1 MFLDTTMKF
10 KPGDTAAVT
19 KTILQTDIEKF
30 AELSGDRNLIHLDEN
45 YAKGTRFHSCI
56 AHGMLTSSLISNVIG
71 NELPGL
77 GSIYL
82 SQNLKFVAPVFP
94 GDTITARV
102 TVTSI
107 RPDKPIVTLETV
119 CTNQREE
126 AVVKG
131 EAVVLVE

>member
-1 MFLDTTMKF
+1 MKF
-10 KPGDTAAVT
+10 KPGDTASVT
-19 KTILQTDIEKF
+19 KTITQDDIEKF
-30 AELSGDRNLIHLDEN
+30 AELSGDRNSIHLDQN
-45 YAKGTRFHSCI
+45 YAKGTRFRGCI

-94 GDTITARV
+94 ADTITARV
-102 TVTSI
+102 TVTSV
-107 RPDKPIVTLETV
+107 RPDKPIVTLTTV
-119 CTNQREE
+119 CTNQRGE

>member
-1 MFLDTTMKF
+1 MKF

-19 KTILQTDIEKF
+19 KTIMQTDIEKF
-30 AELSGDRNLIHLDEN
+30 AELSGDRNSIHLDEN
-45 YAKGTRFHSCI
+45 YAKSTRFRGCI

-82 SQNLKFVAPVFP
+82 SQSLKFVAPVFP

-102 TVTSI
+102 TVTSV

-119 CTNQREE
+119 CTNQRGE

>member
-1 MFLDTTMKF
+1 MKF
-10 KPGDTAAVT
+10 KPGDTASVT
-19 KTILQTDIEKF
+19 KTITQDDIEKF
-30 AELSGDRNLIHLDEN
+30 ADLSGDRNSIHLDQN
-45 YAKGTRFHSCI
+45 YAQRTRFQGCI

-82 SQNLKFVAPVFP
+82 SQTLKFVAPVFP

-102 TVTSI
+102 TVSSV
-107 RPDKPIVTLETV
+107 RPDKPIVTLETA
-119 CTNQREE
+119 CTNQRGE

>member
-1 MFLDTTMKF
+1 MKF
-10 KPGDTAAVT
+10 KRGDTAAVT
-19 KTILQTDIEKF
+19 KTIMQTDIEKF
-30 AELSGDRNLIHLDEN
+30 AELSGDRNSIHLDEN
-45 YAKGTRFHSCI
+45 YAKGTRFHGCI

-71 NELPGL
+71 NHLPGL

-82 SQNLKFVAPVFP
+82 GQNLRFVAPVFP

-102 TVTSI
+102 TVTSV
-107 RPDKPIVTLETV
+107 RPDKPILTLETV
-119 CTNQREE
+119 CTNQRDE

>member
-1 MFLDTTMKF
+1 MKF

-19 KTILQTDIEKF
+19 KTIMQTDIEKF
-30 AELSGDRNLIHLDEN
+30 AELSGDRNSIHLDEN
-45 YAKGTRFHSCI
+45 YAKGTRFHGCI

-71 NELPGL
+71 NHLPGL

-82 SQNLKFVAPVFP
+82 GQSLRFIAPVFP

-102 TVTSI
+102 TVTSV
-107 RPDKPIVTLETV
+107 RPDKPIVTLETI

-126 AVVKG
+126 PVVRG
-131 EAVVLVE
+131 EAFVLVE

>member
-1 MFLDTTMKF
+1 MKF
-10 KPGDTAAVT
+10 KPGDTASVT
-19 KTILQTDIEKF
+19 KTITQDDIEKF
-30 AELSGDRNLIHLDEN
+30 AELSGDRNSIHLDQD
-45 YAKGTRFHSCI
+45 YAKGTRFHGCI

-94 GDTITARV
+94 GDTITARA
-102 TVTSI
+102 TVTSV

-119 CTNQREE
+119 CVNQRGET
-126 AVVKG
+126 VVTG

>member
-1 MFLDTTMKF
+1 MKF
-10 KPGDTAAVT
+10 KPGDTASVT
-19 KTILQTDIEKF
+19 KTITQKDIEKF
-30 AELSGDRNLIHLDEN
+30 AELSGDRNSIHLDQN
-45 YAKGTRFHSCI
+45 YAKGTRFQGCI

-82 SQNLKFVAPVFP
+82 SQSLKFVAPVFP
-94 GDTITARV
+94 NDTITARA
-102 TVTSI
+102 TVTSV

-126 AVVKG
+126 TVVKG
-131 EAVVLVE
+131 EAVVLVD

>member
-1 MFLDTTMKF
+1 MKF

-19 KTILQTDIEKF
+19 KTIIQTDIEKF
-30 AELSGDRNLIHLDEN
+30 AELSGDRNSIHLDES
-45 YAKGTRFHSCI
+45 YAKGTRFHGCI

-71 NELPGL
+71 NHLPGL

-82 SQNLKFVAPVFP
+82 GQSLQFVAPVFP

-102 TVTSI
+102 TITSV

-119 CTNQREE
+119 CTNQRGE

-131 EAVVLVE
+131 EAAVLVE

>member
-1 MFLDTTMKF
+1 MKF
-10 KPGDTAAVT
+10 TPGDTAAVT
-19 KTILQTDIEKF
+19 KTITQADIEKF
-30 AELSGDRNLIHLDEN
+30 AELSGDRNSIHLDEN
-45 YAKGTRFHSCI
+45 YAKGTRFHGCI

-71 NELPGL
+71 NHLPGL

-82 SQNLKFVAPVFP
+82 GQSLRFVAPVFP
-94 GDTITARV
+94 GDMITARV
-102 TVTSI
+102 TVISV

-119 CTNQREE
+119 CTNQRGE

>member
-1 MFLDTTMKF
+1 MKF

-19 KTILQTDIEKF
+19 KTIMQTDIEKF
-30 AELSGDRNLIHLDEN
+30 AELSGDRNSIHLDEN
-45 YAKGTRFHSCI
+45 YAKGTRFHGCI

-71 NELPGL
+71 NHLPGL

-82 SQNLKFVAPVFP
+82 GQNLRFVAPVFP

-102 TVTSI
+102 TVTSV
-107 RPDKPIVTLETV
+107 RPDKPILTLETI